1 MKKVL
6 FSIICALLLLPIFVN
21 ADSKLVKVYVF
32 EAGGCP
38 YCEAE
43 VEYLKGLE
51 SYGKKFEIVQKELYV
66 DHVDWANGKD
76 YDLGVKVAK
85 AFKSAGFEDA
95 SYQGTPFVVISDIYA
110 AAAYS
115 TDLEEYINKAYD
127 EGDKDAVTC
136 IANGK
141 ENCIRTESSSTTVSG
156 SGLLYG
162 MMLLCT
168 GAVIAVYIIKSTKDK
183 NDILAAI
190 K

>member
-6 FSIICALLLLPIFVN
+6 LSIICAVLLLPLFVK
-21 ADSKLVKVYVF
+21 ADSKLVKVYIF

-43 VEYLKGLE
+43 IDYLKGLE
-51 SYGKKFEIVQKELYV
+51 SYGKKFEIVRKELYV

-85 AFKSAGFEDA
+85 AFKEAGFSEA
-95 SYQGTPFVVISDIYA
+95 SYQATPFVVISDVYA
-110 AAAYS
+110 AASYN
-115 TDLEEYINKAYD
+115 TDLEDYINTAY
-127 EGDKDAVTC
+127 EKGDKDVVQC
-136 IANGK
+136 ISDGK
-141 ENCIRTESSSTTVSG
+141 ENCIKKESATSVSG

-168 GAVIAVYIIKSTKDK
+168 GAIIAVYIIKSTKDK
-183 NDILAAI
+183 NDILDAI